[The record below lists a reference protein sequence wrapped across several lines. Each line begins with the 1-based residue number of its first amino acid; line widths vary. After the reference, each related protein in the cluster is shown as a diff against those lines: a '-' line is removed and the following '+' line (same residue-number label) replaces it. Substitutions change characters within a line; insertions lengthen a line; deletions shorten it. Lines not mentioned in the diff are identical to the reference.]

1 MSGQPG
7 ERVLD
12 NTRPL
17 GYTMQGQS
25 LSNTLPKRV
34 LQDYKPPRP
43 MAEWQRTPGREKGH
57 QANFLL
63 DSVRNLVQDHQ
74 SRAFSIKR
82 IIVARRGHQDAAI
95 VST

>member
-1 MSGQPG
+1 
-7 ERVLD
+7 
-12 NTRPL
+12 
-17 GYTMQGQS
+17 
-25 LSNTLPKRV
+25 
-34 LQDYKPPRP
+34 

-63 DSVRNLVQDHQ
+63 DSVRNLVQDDQ

-82 IIVARRGHQDAAI
+82 VIVARRGHQSAAI